1 MISEDFNSEYDFI
14 ELKSY
19 LCVRYPKQC
28 IEIWQRWV
36 TYSRLIPM
44 TRSMRTKNG
53 CDNTGV
59 YRWSRKS
66 APTRRSGQ
74 LMASLGRGD
83 ELVVAKFSN
92 AVRDLRGLAAL
103 VELCRIKVVRL
114 VSIHDKIDTLGELFP
129 DTTAAQVL
137 EMFGALPEEVAV
149 LRKSSSHIMQLQQT
163 IKPPVTKKAMSR
175 AEREK
180 TIVDMYNN
188 GYSIDDIWEVSG
200 FNSKSSIW
208 RVLNKYGVY
217 LNRGRTSGPR
227 VKKQQDE
234 TK

>member
-1 MISEDFNSEYDFI
+1 MAKVGYIFKANSYDALDADK
-14 ELKSY
+14 EWMRQY
-19 LCVRYPKQC
+19 GCVQVVEEECAHEALRPQWK
-28 IEIWQRWV
+28 
-36 TYSRLIPM
+36 
-44 TRSMRTKNG
+44 
-53 CDNTGV
+53 
-59 YRWSRKS
+59 
-66 APTRRSGQ
+66 Q

-180 TIVDMYNN
+180 TIVDMYNTAIR
-188 GYSIDDIWEVSG
+188 ST
-200 FNSKSSIW
+200 
-208 RVLNKYGVY
+208 
-217 LNRGRTSGPR
+217 TSGR
-227 VKKQQDE
+227 
-234 TK
+234 

>member
-1 MISEDFNSEYDFI
+1 MAKVGYIFKANSYDALDADK
-14 ELKSY
+14 EWRRQY
-19 LCVRYPKQC
+19 GCVQVVEEECAHEALRPQWK
-28 IEIWQRWV
+28 
-36 TYSRLIPM
+36 
-44 TRSMRTKNG
+44 
-53 CDNTGV
+53 
-59 YRWSRKS
+59 
-66 APTRRSGQ
+66 Q

-149 LRKSSSHIMQLQQT
+149 LRKSSSHIMQLQQN
-163 IKPPVTKKAMSR
+163 IKPPATKKDMSR

-188 GYSIDDIWEVSG
+188 GYPIDDIWKMSG

-208 RVLNKYGVY
+208 RILNKYGVW

-234 TK
+234 TE

>member
-66 APTRRSGQ
+66 APTRRSGRSGNNSWQ
-74 LMASLGRGD
+74 ASA
-83 ELVVAKFSN
+83 EATKLVVAKFSN

-137 EMFGALPEEVAV
+137 EMVRGPARRGSRVTQVVQPYHATATEHQAAGNEEGYVAGGA
-149 LRKSSSHIMQLQQT
+149 RKDHRGYVQQRLSH
-163 IKPPVTKKAMSR
+163 
-175 AEREK
+175 
-180 TIVDMYNN
+180 
-188 GYSIDDIWEVSG
+188 
-200 FNSKSSIW
+200 
-208 RVLNKYGVY
+208 
-217 LNRGRTSGPR
+217 
-227 VKKQQDE
+227 
-234 TK
+234 

>member
-66 APTRRSGQ
+66 APTRRSGR
-74 LMASLGRGD
+74 SGNNSCTGDVRGPARRGSRVTQ
-83 ELVVAKFSN
+83 VVQPYHATATNHQATGNEEGHVAGGARK
-92 AVRDLRGLAAL
+92 DHRGYVQQRPSHRRYL
-103 VELCRIKVVRL
+103 ENERL
-114 VSIHDKIDTLGELFP
+114 
-129 DTTAAQVL
+129 
-137 EMFGALPEEVAV
+137 
-149 LRKSSSHIMQLQQT
+149 
-163 IKPPVTKKAMSR
+163 
-175 AEREK
+175 
-180 TIVDMYNN
+180 
-188 GYSIDDIWEVSG
+188 
-200 FNSKSSIW
+200 
-208 RVLNKYGVY
+208 
-217 LNRGRTSGPR
+217 
-227 VKKQQDE
+227 
-234 TK
+234 

>member
-1 MISEDFNSEYDFI
+1 
-14 ELKSY
+14 
-19 LCVRYPKQC
+19 
-28 IEIWQRWV
+28 
-36 TYSRLIPM
+36 M

-66 APTRRSGQ
+66 APTRRSRPQWKQ

-137 EMFGALPEEVAV
+137 EMVRGPARRGSRVTQVVQPYHATATNHQATGNEEGHVEGG
-149 LRKSSSHIMQLQQT
+149 T
-163 IKPPVTKKAMSR
+163 G
-175 AEREK
+175 K